1 MWPPAGDHEGR
12 PNNTRLLACCMTIA
26 SNVKDPA
33 LEPPSDPRAEY
44 VHRLEKLKTTQA
56 NYEGQHRRLGISKL
70 ALGGVILVVIGLALA
85 AKLISV
91 VWVTAPLVAIVLL
104 AIIHERVL
112 KRRERCSRAVA
123 YYERALARL
132 ENRWAGSGEAG
143 ESFQNASHPYSR
155 DLDLFGAGS
164 LFELLCTARTRAGQE
179 ALANWLLA
187 PASAEMIRGR
197 HAAVAELQPKLDLRE
212 DLAILAEDA
221 RSIEPAEALA
231 AWGEGEPLLGSAPL
245 RFVAAGLGGLWLAS
259 LVVWMVWGLVYPAL
273 VVSAINVGINLSYRR
288 AAESVA
294 RAVESAARDLGL
306 LAGVLARLEAEQ
318 FQSPRLVELRQALES
333 EGWPPSRWIARL
345 HRLVEYLDSRRNM
358 LVASIDLFLFWTLQ
372 FACAIEGWRKRTGPA
387 VRRWL
392 ATVGEFEA
400 LLSLACYAYEH
411 PTDVFPEFAEASP
424 CFEAEGLA
432 HPLLSDRDAVRND
445 VRLGEGL
452 RVLIISGPNMAGKS
466 TFVRAVGINAVLA
479 QCGAPVRARRLRLSP
494 LAVGAS
500 ICVLDSLQGGI
511 SRFYAEIRRL
521 KQIVDLTRGSSA
533 VLFLLDEFLQG
544 TNSHDRRLGAEAMVR
559 SLVERGA
566 IGLVTT
572 HDLALAEIAGG
583 LGPRAANAHFEDR
596 LEDGKLLFDYRL
608 QPGIVKTSNALDL
621 MRSIGLEV

>member
-1 MWPPAGDHEGR
+1 MGESVANRVNGP
-12 PNNTRLLACCMTIA
+12 RLLMANLA
-26 SNVKDPA
+26 S
-33 LEPPSDPRAEY
+33 EQRSDPRAEY
-44 VHRLEKLKTTQA
+44 VRRLEILKSKQTRD
-56 NYEGQHRRLGISKL
+56 ERQHRSLGISKL
-70 ALGGVILVVIGLALA
+70 VLGGVTLIVIGLALA
-85 AKLISV
+85 AKVISV
-91 VWVTAPLVAIVLL
+91 YWVLAPLSAIVVLTV
-104 AIIHERVL
+104 IHERVL
-112 KRRERCSRAVA
+112 KRRDRCSRALA
-123 YYERALARL
+123 YYERALARI
-132 ENRWAGSGEAG
+132 EHRWMGTGEAG
-143 ESFQNASHPYSR
+143 ERFQNPLHPYSR

-179 ALANWLLA
+179 TLANWLLA
-187 PASAEMIRGR
+187 LASPQLVNGR
-197 HAAVAELQPKLDLRE
+197 HAAVAELRPRLDLRE
-212 DLAILAEDA
+212 DLAAIAEGA
-221 RSIEPAEALA
+221 RSLEPAGALA
-231 AWGEGEPLLGSAPL
+231 AWGEGEALLASRTMPV
-245 RFVAAGLGGLWLAS
+245 VAAGLAGLWLGS
-259 LVVWMVWGLVYPAL
+259 LAVWTVWGVAYPAL
-273 VVSAINVGINLSYRR
+273 VVSAINVGFNLSHRR

-294 RAVESAARDLGL
+294 RGVESAAHDLGL

-318 FQSPRLVELRQALES
+318 FAVPRLVELRKALDS

-345 HRLVEYLDSRRNM
+345 NRLVEYLDSRRNM
-358 LVASIDLFLFWTLQ
+358 LVAAIDVFVFWTLQ
-372 FACAIEGWRKRTGPA
+372 CAWAIESWRRRTGTA

-400 LLSLACYAYEH
+400 LLSLGGYAYEH
-411 PTDVFPEFAEASP
+411 PADVLPEFAGASP

-432 HPLLSDRDAVRND
+432 HPLLSEQDAVRND
-445 VRLGEGL
+445 VWFGDGL

-521 KQIVDLTRGSSA
+521 KQIIDLTQGPAA

-544 TNSHDRRLGAEAMVR
+544 TNSHDRRRGAEAMVR

-572 HDLALAEIAGG
+572 HDLALGEIAGE

-596 LEDGKLLFDYRL
+596 LENGKLVFDYRL
-608 QPGIVKTSNALDL
+608 RPGIVKTSNALDL